1 MFNIERREKVVKPE
15 EVDQSFPWKDAY
27 FIVVEYQGDIAN
39 SIKSIPNARVIII
52 DDRRAVL
59 ASTGDIYDVINKLS
73 KIIVSVSLNALFTLC
88 DISPLT
94 ASQADLFHTSPYLKL
109 DGTGVIIGI
118 IDTGIDYLNEEFMN
132 EDGTTRI
139 VGIFDENLRVEYTSD
154 EINEAVNAKK
164 QGKDPYAIVPSK
176 DLIGHGTSI
185 AGVAAARG
193 VNPAVVGVAPRA
205 MIAVV
210 NMAQANIKL
219 REEQGVYGNA
229 PVYSSVSI
237 FLGIQYLNRLSLFLN
252 VPMIM
257 LIPLGSNIGPRN
269 GLTTTERYLDEV
281 STRKGVTCVIPTGN
295 QGIGDNHTSGII
307 GSTGESSNIELKIDP
322 NQKDIRFEIWCSK
335 PDKISLSIVSPSGEV
350 IDRIPPASNKVT
362 NISFLY
368 EGTKMSILYL
378 LPETQTGDERILI
391 TARDIKEGIWIFKLT
406 GDLVVVGRYDSYL
419 NSKELLAPETKFLKP
434 DPFITLTSPST
445 SRAAISVAYYD
456 QNDNSN
462 VAESGKGYTRDNRIK
477 PEIAA
482 GGINALATTIGG
494 GTRIISG
501 SSVAAAVVAGCA
513 ALINQWGEVEG
524 NDPSMYSTKVKT
536 YLIRGASKR
545 EGDTY
550 PNQDWGYGT
559 VDMKGVFD
567 NIRHLVYEDRGAINE
582 DNEFIE
588 FYKGNLFIRIPNS
601 SIQN

>member
-1 MFNIERREKVVKPE
+1 MFNIERREKIIKPGSFDE
-15 EVDQSFPWKDAY
+15 KFPWQEASS
-27 FIVVEYQGDIAN
+27 FVVEYQGDIEN
-39 SIKSIPNARVIII
+39 RVKGIPNARVIIM
-52 DDRRAVL
+52 DDRRAIL
-59 ASTGDIYDVINKLS
+59 FSSGDINEVINKLS
-73 KIIVSVSLNALFTLC
+73 GVIVSVSLNALYTLC
-88 DISPLT
+88 DISPLN
-94 ASQADLFHTSPYLKL
+94 ASQADLFHTSPYLQL

-139 VGIFDENLRVEYTSD
+139 IGIFDEIVGAEYTSD
-154 EINEAVNAKK
+154 EINGAINAKR
-164 QGKDPYAIVPSK
+164 QGKDPYGIVPSR

-185 AGVAAARG
+185 AGIAAARG
-193 VNPAVVGVAPRA
+193 KNPNVIGVAPKA
-205 MIAVV
+205 MIAMVTL
-210 NMAQANIKL
+210 AQANKSL

-229 PVYSSVSI
+229 PAYSSVGL
-237 FLGIQYLNRLSLFLN
+237 FLGIKYLNDLSVQLN
-252 VPMIM
+252 RPIVI
-257 LIPLGSNIGPRN
+257 LIPLGANIGPRN
-269 GLTTTERYLDEV
+269 GLTTTERYLDEL
-281 STRKGVTCVIPTGN
+281 SSRKGVTFVVPTGN
-295 QGIGDNHTSGII
+295 QGIGDNHTSGVI
-307 GSTGESSNIELKIDP
+307 GSTGESANIELKIDP
-322 NQKDIRFEIWCSK
+322 NQKDIRFEIWGSK
-335 PDKISLSIVSPSGEV
+335 PDKLSLSIVSPSGEV

-362 NISFLY
+362 EISFLY

-391 TARDIKEGIWIFKLT
+391 NAKDIKEGIWIIKLT

-434 DPFITLTSPST
+434 DPFITLTTPSS

-482 GGINALATTIGG
+482 GGINALATAVGG
-494 GTRIISG
+494 GTRVISG
-501 SSVAAAVVAGCA
+501 SSVASAVVAGCA
-513 ALINQWGEVEG
+513 ALITQWGQVEG
-524 NDPSMYSTKVKT
+524 NDPAMYSTKIKT
-536 YLIRGASKR
+536 YLIRGAGKR

-559 VDMKGVFD
+559 TDMKGVFD
-567 NIRHLVYEDRGAINE
+567 NIRSLVNENRGLIKEGNAYV
-582 DNEFIE
+582 E
-588 FYKGNLFIRIPNS
+588 FYKGNLFVRIPNS